1 MSDHYAVIGNPI
13 AHSKSPFIHAQFAR
27 QTGEDIVYVPLLAPL
42 EGFAQTLRAFREG
55 GGRGANV
62 TVPFKREAF
71 TQATRANERAM
82 QARAANVLIFDGP
95 DIVADN
101 TDGVGL
107 LRDLTANLGVALKD
121 RRVLLLGAGGAA
133 WGVMG
138 PLISGAPAEL
148 AIANR
153 TLGKAQELVRAFRT
167 GHAAATVLQACSY
180 EALAGRCYDVVINA
194 TSAGLAGAM
203 LPLPPEIFATG
214 ALAYDMVYGKATPF
228 LEFARA
234 RGVRAIDGA
243 GMLVEQAAESF
254 YLWRGVRPET
264 ASVIA
269 ALRTSNGEP

>member
-1 MSDHYAVIGNPI
+1 MPDQYAVIGNPI
-13 AHSKSPFIHAQFAR
+13 AHSKSPFIHARFAK

-42 EGFAQTLRAFREG
+42 DGFAQTLRAFREG

-62 TVPFKREAF
+62 TVPFKAEAF
-71 TQATRANERAM
+71 AQATRAGERAV
-82 QARAANVLIFDGP
+82 QARAANVLTFDDS

-107 LRDLTANLGVALKD
+107 LRDLTANLGVVLKD

-138 PLISGAPAEL
+138 PLIGAAPAEL
-148 AIANR
+148 AVANR
-153 TLGKAQELVRAFRT
+153 TVGKAQELIRAFQT
-167 GHAAATVLQACSY
+167 GSGATALPQAYSY
-180 EALAGRCYDVVINA
+180 EALAGRSYDVVINA

-203 LPLPPEIFATG
+203 LPLPSEIFATG
-214 ALAYDMVYGKATPF
+214 ALAYDMVYGKTTPF
-228 LEFARA
+228 LEFARV
-234 RGVRAIDGA
+234 RGVEAIDGA

-254 YLWRGVRPET
+254 HLWRGVRPET

-269 ALRTSNGEP
+269 LLRGKA